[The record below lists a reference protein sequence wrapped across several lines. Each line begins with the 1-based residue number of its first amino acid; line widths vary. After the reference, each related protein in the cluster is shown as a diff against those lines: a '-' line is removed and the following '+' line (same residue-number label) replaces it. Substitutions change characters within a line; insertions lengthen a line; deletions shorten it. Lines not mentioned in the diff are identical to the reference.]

1 MPEEDMEMEAAA
13 QAEEGEPAPKKGFP
27 LMKIL
32 ILAGGVVIL
41 GAGGFFGWRF
51 FFAAP
56 PAEKDKPAVEE
67 KAKDE
72 KAKDEKAPAKA
83 AASAPAKGAKS
94 TEPEK
99 PGNVLNLAPFIV
111 NLADPEGKRYLKL
124 TLAVDAKDPK
134 LTKEIEARIPM
145 IRDSILLLLTSKT
158 YADIASTAG
167 KIRLRNE
174 ILQGINRSLGALG
187 SVHTVYFTEFVIQ

>member
-1 MPEEDMEMEAAA
+1 
-13 QAEEGEPAPKKGFP
+13 
-27 LMKIL
+27 
-32 ILAGGVVIL
+32 
-41 GAGGFFGWRF
+41 
-51 FFAAP
+51 
-56 PAEKDKPAVEE
+56 
-67 KAKDE
+67 
-72 KAKDEKAPAKA
+72 
-83 AASAPAKGAKS
+83 
-94 TEPEK
+94 
-99 PGNVLNLAPFIV
+99 LNLAPFIV

-134 LTKEIEARIPM
+134 LTKEIESRIPM

-174 ILQGINRSLGALG
+174 ILQGINRSLGTLG

>member
-13 QAEEGEPAPKKGFP
+13 QEEVEGDPAAKKSFP

-32 ILAGGVVIL
+32 ILLVGVVIL
-41 GAGGFFGWRF
+41 GAGGFFGWQF
-51 FFAAP
+51 FFAGP
-56 PAEKDKPAVEE
+56 PAEKEQAAVEE
-67 KAKDE
+67 KAPDK
-72 KAKDEKAPAKA
+72 
-83 AASAPAKGAKS
+83 AKGAKAN
-94 TEPEK
+94 EPEK

-124 TLAVDAKDPK
+124 TLAVDAKDSK
-134 LTKEIEARIPM
+134 LTKEIEVRMPM

-158 YADIASTAG
+158 FSDVASTAG

-174 ILQGINRSLGALG
+174 ILQGINRTLGNLG